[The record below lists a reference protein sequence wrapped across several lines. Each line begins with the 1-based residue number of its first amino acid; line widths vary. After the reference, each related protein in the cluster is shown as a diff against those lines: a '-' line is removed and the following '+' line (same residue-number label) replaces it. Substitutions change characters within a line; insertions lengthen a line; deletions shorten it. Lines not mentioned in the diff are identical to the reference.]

1 MCLSPGM
8 CPTGKSKARRPNAL
22 SSPLAKNILIFRIGK
37 SAVYSRRLVPMR
49 GALAIV
55 TNAGR
60 DAVDAGGATDERI
73 ELSWRTAKT
82 WGPDA
87 PTLASSLRI
96 NPRNDGGKKADHRG
110 EHGISRKPSRA
121 GMPGDSGGSL

>member
-1 MCLSPGM
+1 
-8 CPTGKSKARRPNAL
+8 
-22 SSPLAKNILIFRIGK
+22 
-37 SAVYSRRLVPMR
+37 MR

-73 ELSWRTAKT
+73 ELSWRMAKT
-82 WGPDA
+82 CGPDT
-87 PTLASSLRI
+87 PTLVSSLRSD
-96 NPRNDGGKKADHRG
+96 PHNDGGKKADHRG